1 MPMSDPAIELVLQK
15 WAWAKGE
22 QAAMRL
28 AKTIEMCKTQ
38 VEKALKE
45 RGSMEIITDNYEV
58 KKSMRR
64 KTEHVSKKDLPAA
77 IWSKYAKTSE
87 FSVLAFK
94 SKKPMKGAKAAPK
107 AQRLVVTLAWGKLWC
122 RSIHRS
128 LHCH

>member
-1 MPMSDPAIELVLQK
+1 MVMSDDAIELVLQK

-22 QAAMRL
+22 EAAMK
-28 AKTIEMCKTQ
+28 KTIEMCKTQ

-58 KKSMRR
+58 KKSMR

-94 SKKPMKGAKAAPK
+94 SKKAMKSAAKAPK
-107 AQRLVVTLAWGKLWC
+107 AKAKAKAKSSAKTMK
-122 RSIHRS
+122 SNK
-128 LHCH
+128 